1 MISRN
6 YNIISNSA
14 LIFVEILKNIE
25 KLHSLLS
32 YPFNFFILCIYKW
45 TFLVQDAF
53 TVSTM
58 GISWN
63 GESTFLG
70 LGSLHLIVNQWYK
83 WLW

>member
-32 YPFNFFILCIYKW
+32 YPLNFFILCISK
-45 TFLVQDAF
+45 
-53 TVSTM
+53 
-58 GISWN
+58 
-63 GESTFLG
+63 
-70 LGSLHLIVNQWYK
+70 
-83 WLW
+83 